1 MEERSQCGLERSDSS
16 RVFDYTNWK
25 YIEATG
31 RCSAVAK
38 SRGRARW
45 NSPTLARVPR
55 TWRVCPGNKRP
66 KRSILSTRE
75 VAILIMYDKLVI
87 TW

>member
-1 MEERSQCGLERSDSS
+1 VEERSQCGLERSDSS

-55 TWRVCPGNKRP
+55 TWRVCPGNKRE
-66 KRSILSTRE
+66 KVDSVDSWLIDCRSYSCW
-75 VAILIMYDKLVI
+75 A
-87 TW
+87 